1 MSLLVSKSKF
11 LAGLQCPRLLW
22 TYYNDRGL
30 IPAPGPAQQFI
41 FDTGHLVGDLAK
53 QRYPDGIEIR
63 CDRPDGRPDIPATV
77 AETARLLPLRKPL
90 FEASFSAEGRY
101 VRADILVPAAEN
113 AWDLIEVKSSTS
125 VKKVNLW
132 DVAYQHDCLTLCG
145 VELRRVYVMH
155 LDNTY
160 VKDGPVDPLNLF
172 HPRDVT
178 QEVLELISL
187 VPPLF
192 DRHRTIIAGGDPQT
206 PIGPHCRSP
215 YPCPL
220 ISECWADLPPHHVTE
235 MYYAGKKAFKWL
247 DSGWNT
253 IDQVPAD
260 KLSPVQIVQQ
270 NAVASGREY
279 FDADAVGNWLAGL
292 RYPLWHLDFET
303 MNPAVPLFDGTRP
316 YQRIPF
322 QFSLHM
328 QAAPGSEPRHMEY
341 LAEDPVDPRPRLLEK
356 LRVIG
361 PEGTVLA
368 FNKSFE
374 LGVLAELGEDF
385 PAFGAMC
392 ADISN
397 RMKDLAAPFQHFDAY
412 HPDQHGKYSLKAV
425 LPAWTS
431 LNYDDLDIRDG
442 QAAARAFMRAVFPR
456 ALGFPPE
463 SVGPAHKAK
472 ILADLRSYCR
482 LDTLA
487 MVELLKVMYK
497 RAPSPQHP

>member
-1 MSLLVSKSKF
+1 MTLLVSKSKF

-22 TYYNDRGL
+22 TYYNNRDL
-30 IPAPGPAQQFI
+30 IPEPGPAQQFI

-53 QRYPDGIEIR
+53 QRYPDGTEIKR
-63 CDRPDGRPDIPATV
+63 DRPDGRPDIPATV
-77 AETARLLPLRKPL
+77 AETTRLLPLRKPL
-90 FEASFSAEGRY
+90 FEASFQADGRY
-101 VRADILVPAAEN
+101 VRADILVPAEGN
-113 AWDLIEVKSSTS
+113 TWDLIEVKSSTA
-125 VKKVNLW
+125 VKTINLW
-132 DVAYQHDCLTLCG
+132 DVAYQYDCLNRCG
-145 VELRRVYVMH
+145 LELRRLYLLH

-160 VKDGPVDPLNLF
+160 VKDGPIDPHALF
-172 HPRDVT
+172 HRQDVT
-178 QEVLELISL
+178 QEVLELVSL

-192 DRHRTIIAGGDPQT
+192 DRHRTIIEEGDPQT

-220 ISECWADLPPHHVTE
+220 KPVCWADLPPHHVTE
-235 MYYAGKKAFKWL
+235 LYYAGKKAFRWL
-247 DSGWNT
+247 DDGWKT
-253 IDQVPAD
+253 IDKVPTD
-260 KLSPVQIVQQ
+260 KLSPMQTVQQ
-270 NAVASGREY
+270 NAVVSGREH
-279 FDADAVGNWLAGL
+279 FDADAVRRWLSGL

-328 QAAPGSEPRHMEY
+328 QAAPGAEPRHLEY
-341 LAEDPVDPRPRLLEK
+341 LAEDPVDPRPQLLEK

-368 FNKSFE
+368 YNKSFE

-385 PAFGAMC
+385 PAFGPMC
-392 ADISN
+392 DDIRA
-397 RMKDLAAPFQHFDAY
+397 RMKDLANPFQHFDAY

-431 LNYDDLDIRDG
+431 LGYDNLDIRDG
-442 QAAARAFMRAVFPR
+442 QSATRAFMQAVFPET
-456 ALGFPPE
+456 LGLSPE
-463 SVGPAHKAK
+463 SVSQTHKAK
-472 ILADLRSYCR
+472 ILADLRSYCC

-487 MVELLKVMYK
+487 MVELLKVISA
-497 RAPSPQHP
+497 RVRSR